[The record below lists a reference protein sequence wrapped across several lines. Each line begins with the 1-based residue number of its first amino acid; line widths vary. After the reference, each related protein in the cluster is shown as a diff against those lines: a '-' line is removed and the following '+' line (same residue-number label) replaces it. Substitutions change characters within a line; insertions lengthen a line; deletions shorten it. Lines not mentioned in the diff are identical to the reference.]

1 MTAALGVYI
10 HWPYCAKICPYCDF
24 NVFRDRG
31 RKDEQAALFA
41 AIADDLRAQREL
53 TGDRRLVSIFLGG
66 GTPSLMDPAW
76 AAELICLARMLWSP
90 DDPVEVTLEAN
101 PTDAEAGHF
110 AAFAQAGVDQ

>member
-1 MTAALGVYI
+1 MSEVAQSKAPLGLYV

-76 AAELICLARMLWSP
+76 AAELISLPPRCASLRSA
-90 DDPVEVTLEAN
+90 
-101 PTDAEAGHF
+101 
-110 AAFAQAGVDQ
+110 